1 MTLLSRQDQQAP
13 VGARAH
19 AAPRSAATDTAV
31 TQGGKLF
38 GCIRVLAL
46 VAADDHKPGDRP
58 GETTRHAEA
67 DSAPVTIATR
77 PVSLAVALRSSKP
90 CVNAA
95 GAG

>member
-58 GETTRHAEA
+58 GDDRDAACESGRR
-67 DSAPVTIATR
+67 PTIFQ
-77 PVSLAVALRSSKP
+77 ALRECRWSR
-90 CVNAA
+90 VTV
-95 GAG
+95 